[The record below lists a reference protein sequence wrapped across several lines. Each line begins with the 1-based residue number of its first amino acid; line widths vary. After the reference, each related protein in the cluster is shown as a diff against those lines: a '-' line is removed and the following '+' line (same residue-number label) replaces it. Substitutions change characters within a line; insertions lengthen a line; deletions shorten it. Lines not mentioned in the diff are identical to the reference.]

1 MEPALLFA
9 GIDVSKARL
18 DVALHPAPD
27 EFAAPN
33 DEVGIGT
40 VLTTLQHRRPILIV
54 LEATGGYAS
63 PLVRALVVE
72 GLPVIVANPRQV
84 RDFAKAIG
92 QLAKADRIDART
104 LARFAEAVRP
114 SLRSR
119 PDEATEALRAL
130 LARRRQIVE
139 MLTAEHN
146 RLGQASP
153 SVRQR
158 IHVHIRWLHAELAC
172 VDTDLDAAI
181 RQSPIWREQD
191 HLIHSVPGSVPG
203 VGPIQ
208 SRTLLADL
216 PELGILTRKQI
227 PRLVEVAPLNRDSGT
242 LRGRRTCWGG
252 RASVRAVLYMSAL
265 ASLRFN
271 PLMRTFYQRLRAVGK
286 PAKVA
291 LTACMRRLLTILNA
305 MTKHRTPWRAME
317 IVPR

>member
-18 DVALHPAPD
+18 DVALHPIPD
-27 EFAAPN
+27 GFAAPN
-33 DEVGIGT
+33 DEAGIGT

-54 LEATGGYAS
+54 LEATGGYES

-92 QLAKADRIDART
+92 QLPKTDRIDART

-114 SLRSR
+114 SLRPR
-119 PDEATEALRAL
+119 PDEETEALRAL

-191 HLIHSVPGSVPG
+191 HLLHSVPG
-203 VGPIQ
+203 VGPMQ

-216 PELGILTRKQI
+216 PELGTLTRKQI
-227 PRLVEVAPLNRDSGT
+227 PRLVEVAP
-242 LRGRRTCWGG
+242 
-252 RASVRAVLYMSAL
+252 
-265 ASLRFN
+265 
-271 PLMRTFYQRLRAVGK
+271 RAVGK
-286 PAKVA
+286 PARVA
-291 LTACMRRLLTILNA
+291 LTACMRKVLTILNA
-305 MTKHRTPWRAME
+305 MTTHRTPWRAME

>member
-1 MEPALLFA
+1 MEPVLLFA

-33 DEVGIGT
+33 DEAGIGT
-40 VLTTLQHRRPILIV
+40 VLTTLHHRRPILIV
-54 LEATGGYAS
+54 LEAAGGYAS

-92 QLAKADRIDART
+92 QLPKTDRIDART

-191 HLIHSVPGSVPG
+191 HLLQSVPG
-203 VGPIQ
+203 VGPMQ

-216 PELGILTRKQI
+216 F
-227 PRLVEVAPLNRDSGT
+227 VALNRIRSLVVTIALGRFAKLRCGGSIPAGASTPTLLSGD
-242 LRGRRTCWGG
+242 LRSTFLHYSIPPVNFDRE
-252 RASVRAVLYMSAL
+252 RA
-265 ASLRFN
+265 RFL
-271 PLMRTFYQRLRAVGK
+271 P
-286 PAKVA
+286 P
-291 LTACMRRLLTILNA
+291 
-305 MTKHRTPWRAME
+305 E
-317 IVPR
+317 